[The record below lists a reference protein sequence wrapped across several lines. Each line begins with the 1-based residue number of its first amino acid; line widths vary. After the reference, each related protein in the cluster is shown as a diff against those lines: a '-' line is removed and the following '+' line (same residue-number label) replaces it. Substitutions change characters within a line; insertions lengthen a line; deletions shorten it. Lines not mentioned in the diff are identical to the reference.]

1 MKKVKKTDTAKA
13 AKAVKVDE
21 LKAMSKADILNRC
34 AALEETIVPVKGWS
48 GGVRMCNITF
58 DKLVQISIDSAGDVN
73 AKNAMTVAETCVDLE
88 VSDAYKLQSG
98 NGIQFGLL
106 FEAVQNFLSCK
117 LTDDKLKN

>member
-1 MKKVKKTDTAKA
+1 MKKIIKT
-13 AKAVKVDE
+13 KAVKE
-21 LKAMSKADILNRC
+21 LKAMSKADILKRC
-34 AALEETIVPVKGWS
+34 EALDDTTVAVKGWD
-48 GGVRMCNITF
+48 GGVRMRNITF
-58 DKLVQISIDSAGDVN
+58 DELVKISIDAAGDVN
-73 AKNAMTVAETCVDLE
+73 AKNAMTVAKACIDLE